1 MRRNITQVLALV
13 LAAIMLAGCGRTEE
27 ETKPVLD
34 PQAIETLPESPA
46 EEGKTQRLA
55 QSETFQNGDGSVTF
69 ALSLNQ
75 ELIQEPLPAL
85 EVTTHYMT
93 ADDAWRVAQGLFG
106 PEAKFYEREPEYSTN
121 LNVYNK
127 AQVKEWIQQWRS
139 YDAAYLQRLYGSFE
153 DAPYAMS
160 ENGEES
166 TALEFAR
173 EYADYFEQ
181 RLDQIPEEDMRE
193 PCRWK
198 TRKEMEYH
206 QVPEEAA
213 RMDLSQDDDSIQ
225 AIVEVG
231 DKCYF
236 YGMYVQNS
244 QYNKRSQISTGIH
257 TTSPNDMDFR
267 AVQAKY
273 LRTEEP
279 TPEQLENIRKL
290 AEEYIEKIGMGQWR
304 ISNVRVD
311 MNDRYGTP
319 EYWIDVNA
327 LPAGALFVE
336 GREVVA
342 SFGHEG
348 VAEMYFA
355 FNADG
360 VLMDFTL
367 RNPIGEVKT
376 AAERPAVLTAGE
388 MIEAAKED
396 LKNRSAA
403 GFGLSEHMRSFVQES
418 YEEDIQCQVEITGA
432 DYQYIQME
440 TTEDTSICVPALVLS
455 GKVAYVGSATGRSYT
470 EADMPFFRTGERPL
484 VAVNALDGMVLEMN
498 G

>member
-1 MRRNITQVLALV
+1 MKQNRMRILTLV
-13 LAAIMLAGCGRTEE
+13 LAMTMLAGCGRTEV
-27 ETKPVLD
+27 ETRPAVD
-34 PQAIETLPESPA
+34 VQAIETLPESPA
-46 EEGKTQRLA
+46 EEPKTQSLV
-55 QSETFQNGDGSVTF
+55 QSETFQNGDGSMTF
-69 ALSLNQ
+69 MLSLNQ

-85 EVTTHYMT
+85 EVMTHYMT
-93 ADDAWRVAQGLFG
+93 AEDAWRVAKGLFG
-106 PEAKFYEREPEYSTN
+106 EEAKFYEREPEYSTN

-127 AQVKEWIQQWRS
+127 AQVKKWIQRWRS
-139 YDAAYLQRLYGSFE
+139 YDEAYLQALYGSFE

-181 RLDQIPEEDMRE
+181 RLDQIPDEDMRE

-198 TRKEMEYH
+198 TRKQTEYH

-236 YGMYVQNS
+236 YGMYVQDS
-244 QYNKRSQISTGIH
+244 QWNKRSQISTGIH
-257 TTSPNDMDFR
+257 TTSPNGMDFR

-290 AEEYIEKIGMGQWR
+290 AEDYIEKIGMGQWR
-304 ISNVRVD
+304 ISSVKVD
-311 MNDRYGTP
+311 GSDRYGTP
-319 EYWIDVNA
+319 EYWIYVNA
-327 LPAGALFVE
+327 LPAGAPFEE

-388 MIEAAKED
+388 MMEAAKD
-396 LKNRSAA
+396 YLKNKNAFS
-403 GFGLSEHMRSFVQES
+403 FGISEHMRSSAQAS

-432 DYQYIQME
+432 DYQYIQMG

-455 GKVAYVGSATGRSYT
+455 GKVAYIGSTTGRAYT
-470 EADMPFFRTGERPL
+470 EEDMPFFRTQVRPL
-484 VAVNALDGMVLEMN
+484 VAVNALDGTVLEMHR
-498 G
+498 